1 MYFGGDGVNLGQWL
15 KSLTAI
21 DQGILLLLYCC
32 CIYLSKITLEILIE
46 YYDHKKE
53 HNKFRIR
60 FRITP
65 AALLGLALIYS
76 VIIYQ
81 VLRAMFDFMP

>member
-1 MYFGGDGVNLGQWL
+1 MKKLFIHIIFNYSAVAVAVH
-15 KSLTAI
+15 S
-21 DQGILLLLYCC
+21 
-32 CIYLSKITLEILIE
+32 
-46 YYDHKKE
+46 DHKKE

-76 VIIYQ
+76 IIIYQ

>member
-1 MYFGGDGVNLGQWL
+1 M
-15 KSLTAI
+15 
-21 DQGILLLLYCC
+21 
-32 CIYLSKITLEILIE
+32 LIE

>member
-1 MYFGGDGVNLGQWL
+1 MILGQWL
-15 KSLTAI
+15 KSLTPA

-32 CIYLSKITLEILIE
+32 CIYLSKITIEILIE

-65 AALLGLALIYS
+65 ATLLGLALVYS

-81 VLRAMFDFMP
+81 VLKAIFDFMP